1 MRGHL
6 QDAGGVGDH
15 GGGLREGGSGG
26 PGEPHHLHLRA
37 QDPALSRDGQP
48 GRRGESQDVRNCSAR
63 SPVCFSWEVTA
74 ECDKCAR
81 CINIEFCVAMI
92 GRELVRVD
100 MASRNNFDKVCRA
113 KLAEKFN

>member
-1 MRGHL
+1 MSGHR

-15 GGGLREGGSGG
+15 GGGLREGGSGR

-48 GRRGESQDVRNCSAR
+48 GRRGEGQDVMNC

-81 CINIEFCVAMI
+81 CINIDRPCSFGWQLSGGNWLGLTWHQEIIWTKSV
-92 GRELVRVD
+92 GQ
-100 MASRNNFDKVCRA
+100 N
-113 KLAEKFN
+113 